1 MQLADYTSV
10 SYQPLAEAF
19 REIAPV
25 EARHAELA
33 EEGLQRLMGE
43 GEGEAIVASIGYWFP
58 RVAASFG
65 QANSPRYEMQK
76 QMGLRQRSND
86 EMRAEWEAKA
96 LAALDRVGIQPG

>member
-1 MQLADYTSV
+1 MGDSV
-10 SYQPLAEAF
+10 CLIFITGIGEIFSSLCGQNSVPL
-19 REIAPV
+19 I
-25 EARHAELA
+25 L
-33 EEGLQRLMGE
+33 GE

-86 EMRAEWEAKA
+86 EMRAEWEAKT